1 MAGQDVEPITRDEL
15 SQPLFRL
22 IPVVAVLA
30 VMWLVEI
37 IDVPLDGDLDR
48 FGIRPRRIDGLDGV
62 LFSPLLHRGFGHLL
76 ANSIPFLLLGGAIAL
91 GNVRNWVVVTA
102 VVAGTSGLGA
112 WVLSDAGTVTVGA
125 SGLVFGYLT
134 YLVTRGLFA
143 RKASYLLGGLLTLML
158 YGGVLWGLVP
168 TPGVSWSG
176 HVSGALGGILAA
188 WVLHRPPR
196 PGVPRPESP
205 HTR

>member
-1 MAGQDVEPITRDEL
+1 MAGQEIEPITKEEL

-48 FGIRPRRIDGLDGV
+48 FGIRPRRIDGLDGI
-62 LFSPLLHRGFGHLL
+62 LFSPFLHRGFGHLF

-91 GNVRNWVVVTA
+91 GNVRRWVIVTA
-102 VVAGTSGLGA
+102 IVAGTSGLGA
-112 WVLSDAGTVTVGA
+112 WTFSDAGTVTVGA

-143 RKASYLLGGLLTLML
+143 HKASYLLGGLLTLML
-158 YGGVLWGLVP
+158 YGGLLWGLVP
-168 TPGVSWSG
+168 TPSVSWSG
-176 HVSGALGGILAA
+176 HLFGALGGILAA
-188 WVLHRPPR
+188 WVVHRPR
-196 PGVPRPESP
+196 SEVLGTESG
-205 HTR
+205 R

>member
-1 MAGQDVEPITRDEL
+1 MAGQDLEPITKDEL

-48 FGIRPRRIDGLDGV
+48 FGIRPRRIDGLDGLV
-62 LFSPLLHRGFGHLL
+62 FSPFLHRGFGHLF

-91 GNVRNWVVVTA
+91 GSVRTWVVVTA

-143 RKASYLLGGLLTLML
+143 RKASYLLGGLLALAV
-158 YGGVLWGLVP
+158 YGGILWGLVP
-168 TPGVSWSG
+168 RPGISWSG
-176 HVSGALGGILAA
+176 HLFGALGGVLAA
-188 WVLHRPPR
+188 WVVHRR
-196 PGVPRPESP
+196 PADEIRPESP
-205 HTR
+205 HMR